1 MTEKRSIGNMGE
13 DMVVAYME
21 ENSYEILARNY
32 AKPYGEIDIIGLKDN
47 IVCFVEVKARKSIR
61 FGYPREAVNYYK
73 QQRIAKASQMFL
85 VEKNMTSYIMRF
97 DVAEVFTESREIN
110 YIENAF

>member
-13 DMVVAYME
+13 DLVAAYMK

-47 IVCFVEVKARKSIR
+47 VVCFVEVKARKSIK

-85 VEKNMTSYIMRF
+85 IENKMTSYLMRF
-97 DVAEVFTESREIN
+97 DVAEVFTESRKIN